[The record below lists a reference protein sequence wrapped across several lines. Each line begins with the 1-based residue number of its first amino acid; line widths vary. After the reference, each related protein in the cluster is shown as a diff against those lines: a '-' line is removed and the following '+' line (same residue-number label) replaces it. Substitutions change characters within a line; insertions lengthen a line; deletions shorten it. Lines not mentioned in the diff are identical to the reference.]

1 MTIQTVRNARTALA
15 ILSIA
20 LVVYQKYL
28 EREARRNANQML
40 RSALGG
46 MW

>member
-15 ILSIA
+15 ILLVA
-20 LVVYQKYL
+20 LAVYQKYL
-28 EREARRNANQML
+28 EREAHRNADQML
-40 RSALGG
+40 RSVLGG